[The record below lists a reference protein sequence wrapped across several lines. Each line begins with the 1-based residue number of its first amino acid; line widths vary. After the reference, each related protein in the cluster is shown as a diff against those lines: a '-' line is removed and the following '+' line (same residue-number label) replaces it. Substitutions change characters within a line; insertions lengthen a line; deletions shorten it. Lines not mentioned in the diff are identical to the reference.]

1 MVCMKLHAL
10 QALVAAVDEGSLRAA
25 SRRIGTSQPALTKM
39 VRELELELGATL
51 LERSTRGV
59 RPTPQGRV
67 LVEHARKAV
76 RELDEAVTQIDQLG
90 GRMVG
95 ELAIAAVPLAVL
107 LLVPEALRT
116 FGREFPAIRLRVR
129 EELYIAQLHALREG
143 EVDIVLGPIPEQ
155 LPAGEFH
162 VEPLLPIDMAVV
174 VGKGSDRARARTLR
188 ELSDARWVYTSPSG
202 HTGYAQLLFTR
213 HGLTPPEPAAMVNST
228 LALLALVA
236 GGDFVGLM
244 PLRIARH
251 PGAAAWMTVVPIA
264 EGHLQ
269 LTLGAIVRHD
279 ALLKPAV
286 RQFLTHLHRAAGHAG
301 AGPNLDPEPDTDKDL
316 P

>member
-25 SRRIGTSQPALTKM
+25 ARRIGSSQPALTKM

-67 LVEHARKAV
+67 LVDHARKAV
-76 RELDEAVTQIDQLG
+76 RELDEAVSQIDQFG

-95 ELAIAAVPLAVL
+95 ELGIVAVPLAVL
-107 LLVPEALRT
+107 LLVPETLRT
-116 FGREFPAIRLRVR
+116 FGRDFPAIRLRVR
-129 EELYIAQLHALREG
+129 EELYIAQLHALRQG

-174 VGKGSDRARARTLR
+174 VGKGSAHARACSLH
-188 ELSDARWVYTSPSG
+188 ELADARWVYTSPSG
-202 HTGYAQLLFTR
+202 HTGYADLLFTR

-228 LALLALVA
+228 LALLALI
-236 GGDFVGLM
+236 GSGDFVGLM
-244 PLRIARH
+244 PLAMARH
-251 PGAAAWMTVVPIA
+251 GAAAPWMTVVPIA
-264 EGHLQ
+264 EGQLQ
-269 LTLGAIVRHD
+269 LTLGAIVRQD
-279 ALLKPAV
+279 AMLKPAV
-286 RQFLTHLHRAAGHAG
+286 RQFLLHLHRAVTHLESQPGTPG
-301 AGPNLDPEPDTDKDL
+301 
-316 P
+316 